1 MPEFQLSIPEGFLF
15 IPANLSFLSFCFFVS
30 FIFFR
35 VFRSKL
41 VFFITWIALVSF
53 VYSDFL
59 LKQSVKLFYT
69 TTNFNSGVL
78 SKATKNEDGKI
89 DSLSTIKI
97 YQYPLSYSSSLS
109 SSKQE
114 EIASIHENYI
124 SKFIDVSTYR
134 YKFNK
139 YFYNQER
146 IFLNA
151 YKYDN
156 SFLNDVNQKARFT
169 ITLKEKKNTFFD
181 FYKEYQYSFI
191 DTYTNE
197 ILAKAYYLK
206 FEISTNK
213 LRNRYLYWTKEKEE
227 EFNPSSIQ
235 NFDEIYRK
243 VFIDE

>member
-1 MPEFQLSIPEGFLF
+1 MPAFELSIPEGFLF

-30 FIFFR
+30 FLFFK
-35 VFRSKL
+35 VFRSKS
-41 VFFITWIALVSF
+41 VFFITWLVLVSF

-59 LKQSVKLFYT
+59 LKQAIKIFYT
-69 TTNFNSGVL
+69 NTNFHSGVI
-78 SKATKNEDGKI
+78 SKAQRNEDGKI
-89 DSLSTIKI
+89 DSLSTIKV

-109 SSKQE
+109 SSKKD
-114 EIASIHENYI
+114 EISKIHEDYI
-124 SKFIDVSTYR
+124 SKFIDISTYR

-156 SFLNDVNQKARFT
+156 SFLNNINQKPRFT
-169 ITLKEKKNTFFD
+169 VTLKEYKNTFFN
-181 FYKEYQYSFI
+181 FYREYQYSFI

-197 ILAKAYYLK
+197 LLAKAYYLK
-206 FEISTNK
+206 FETSTNK
-213 LRNRYLYWTKEKEE
+213 LRNRYLYWNKQKEE

-235 NFDEIYRK
+235 NFDEIYRE